1 MATYSKGDY
10 HIYDDRNKIQLDKV
24 ESLLKKSYWANERN
38 IDTIKVSISN
48 SICFSVFYKERQ
60 IGFGRVVTD
69 FSSVAYIS
77 DVIIASEHRSKGLGK
92 WLVET
97 MVYDSRWKGVFQLL
111 VTDDA
116 HSLYERFGFSSKSQL
131 MSTKVSNCN

>member
-24 ESLLKKSYWANERN
+24 ELLLKKSYWANERN
-38 IDTIKVSISN
+38 SDTIKVSISN
-48 SICFSVFYKERQ
+48 SICFSLFYKKTQ

-69 FSSVAYIS
+69 FSTVAYIS

-97 MVYDSRWKGVFQLL
+97 MINDSRWKGVFQLL

>member
-10 HIYDDRNKIQLDKV
+10 HIYDDRNKIQLDQV

-48 SICFSVFYKERQ
+48 SICFSLFYKGTQ

-69 FSSVAYIS
+69 FSSVVYIS

-92 WLVET
+92 WLIET
-97 MVYDSRWKGVFQLL
+97 MVYDPRWKGVFQLL

-116 HSLYERFGFSSKSQL
+116 HTLYEQFGFSSNNQL
-131 MSTKVSNCN
+131 MSTKVSTCN

>member
-24 ESLLKKSYWANERN
+24 ESLLKESYWANERN
-38 IDTIKVSISN
+38 IDTIKVSICN
-48 SICFSVFYKERQ
+48 SICFSLSYKGTQ

-97 MVYDSRWKGVFQLL
+97 MVNDSRWKGVFQLL

-131 MSTKVSNCN
+131 MSTKVSNGN